1 MTTTK
6 TTPYLVSDRAYR
18 IILTEIIERLT
29 TENVTPECFYATISF
44 LTGYMKT
51 GETDNDSLCTLPAD
65 GYRIFMLFRDLID
78 KSIRR
83 SRSARAAAARRKEKR
98 ATPSPENDTNED
110 KPFRPDQW
118 PPQSAGK
125 PGPMVRE
132 LNEIFFGNNPR
143 PAW

>member
-1 MTTTK
+1 
-6 TTPYLVSDRAYR
+6 PPRPPRA
-18 IILTEIIERLT
+18 
-29 TENVTPECFYATISF
+29 
-44 LTGYMKT
+44 
-51 GETDNDSLCTLPAD
+51 PAP
-65 GYRIFMLFRDLID
+65 RPTQNP
-78 KSIRR
+78 
-83 SRSARAAAARRKEKR
+83 